1 VFVFELFLADMF
13 RDKDELVPVLRHTQ
27 FDSHVLAA
35 KSFVGWLYCLASVGN
50 LMYFIF
56 LL

>member
-1 VFVFELFLADMF
+1 MFVFELFLADMF

-27 FDSHVLAA
+27 FNSHVLAA